1 MSTSG
6 SLKGGAR
13 TRHQSGSK
21 LRELVGAGKEFLLSE
36 VPTLRAVIQRGILIK
51 ERWMIEEITGQK
63 KVLVGDIVRG
73 LVPVIL
79 TQWQRLNAKFCSPV
93 TISKK
98 SLVQKV
104 EKLWRKVEEVAQGKT
119 SKAVKEKILEQLDSL
134 LDITTCPHII
144 LCCKDPG
151 SGCPD
156 VKKCQINAHINCD
169 CSRECKVP
177 VTNLYWLTIQRSKR
191 GEKSG
196 ILMVGDNRKEKERQL
211 KAAKRKA
218 RDKDAEIKRQKKERE
233 KEEKQFQQE
242 KEAKEFIAQE
252 KDSGDEDDEYVNP
265 LTLRKDQRQEKIELG
280 KV

>member
-1 MSTSG
+1 M
-6 SLKGGAR
+6 
-13 TRHQSGSK
+13 
-21 LRELVGAGKEFLLSE
+21 
-36 VPTLRAVIQRGILIK
+36 
-51 ERWMIEEITGQK
+51 
-63 KVLVGDIVRG
+63 
-73 LVPVIL
+73 
-79 TQWQRLNAKFCSPV
+79 

-134 LDITTCPHII
+134 LDITTCPHVI
-144 LCCKDPG
+144 LFCKDPG

-177 VTNLYWLTIQRSKR
+177 VTDLYWLAIQRSKR

-252 KDSGDEDDEYVNP
+252 EDSGDEDNEYVNP